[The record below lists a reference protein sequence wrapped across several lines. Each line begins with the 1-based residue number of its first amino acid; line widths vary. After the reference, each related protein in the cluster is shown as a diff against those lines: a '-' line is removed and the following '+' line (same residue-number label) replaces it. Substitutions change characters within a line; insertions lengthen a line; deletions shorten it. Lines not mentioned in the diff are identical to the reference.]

1 MPTILIYVL
10 AIGLCLAPGWSLCA
24 SGGGIQTARRAG
36 VHPLRH
42 VVCFAFSADESRMAV
57 ASTSDLILRGK
68 SVLDVWNLDTDS
80 VLRLALSNSPSSVA
94 FFPHEE
100 KIVVGSGWSTSANP
114 SIAGRIECW
123 DLSRKTQLWAW
134 NTKPGVN
141 RLSISGDAK
150 WIAYGASRRRSFLL
164 DATSGAML
172 LSFQHGPCA
181 VGDCDAV
188 TKLGF
193 LVDHRRLFTVCGSL
207 RLWTIV
213 DSLKVCEVAG
223 SGWGS
228 DVNAVAFDKHN
239 SLMAIAEFGSPN
251 VTLIDE
257 SGTPPFHQLISL
269 GSPSLREVLSLAFV
283 DTGNMLAA
291 AYRKKDGAIAV
302 SKWDVVSCGEQTTFE
317 VESSGPVAF
326 SPSGRHMVAHD
337 KKGVFVIDL
346 KGR

>member
-1 MPTILIYVL
+1 MDCLRSVPATELL
-10 AIGLCLAPGWSLCA
+10 ARCNE
-24 SGGGIQTARRAG
+24 RR
-36 VHPLRH
+36 
-42 VVCFAFSADESRMAV
+42 E
-57 ASTSDLILRGK
+57 
-68 SVLDVWNLDTDS
+68 
-80 VLRLALSNSPSSVA
+80 
-94 FFPHEE
+94 
-100 KIVVGSGWSTSANP
+100 
-114 SIAGRIECW
+114 
-123 DLSRKTQLWAW
+123 
-134 NTKPGVN
+134 
-141 RLSISGDAK
+141 
-150 WIAYGASRRRSFLL
+150 
-164 DATSGAML
+164 ML

-193 LVDHRRLFTVCGSL
+193 LGDNRRLFTVCGSL

-283 DTGNMLAA
+283 DTGNMLLRRTA
-291 AYRKKDGAIAV
+291 RKNRCDCCVKV
-302 SKWDVVSCGEQTTFE
+302 
-317 VESSGPVAF
+317 
-326 SPSGRHMVAHD
+326 GRRLV
-337 KKGVFVIDL
+337 
-346 KGR
+346 R